1 MQNLHDQLLNADAP
15 ALTND
20 QVINNCHNFAI
31 ANPVVGGFCFCPSAT
46 QKDETSNDPIRGGGV
61 THYIGSCGPSV
72 NFEGSN
78 YNIYDPGSSG
88 AGPIGLDGLFSPYS
102 PNPGV
107 TAPVYLR
114 KRAIGFRDIR
124 DGSSNTIALGENA
137 GSAQPNTGFVPHR
150 VGWVFGAHGSVE
162 LVNGRLGYIP
172 LEIYST
178 RSFGLHEINTHHDY
192 VSDKAARNS
201 HCFNSNHPGGAQF
214 SFADGS
220 VRFVS
225 ESADTVALRKLSS
238 IAGGESV
245 SIDF

>member
-178 RSFGLHEINTHHDY
+178 RSFGLHEKTHTMTTCRIRRRGTHT
-192 VSDKAARNS
+192 ALTATI
-201 HCFNSNHPGGAQF
+201 P
-214 SFADGS
+214 
-220 VRFVS
+220 
-225 ESADTVALRKLSS
+225 VALSS
-238 IAGGESV
+238 HLQMGQFALFLNRLILLHCV
-245 SIDF
+245 S